1 MKVAMVNAFKAGF
14 DLRLPVHDEINAMVS
29 NEQEANQLKEIME
42 QAIPLKVP
50 VIADIDL
57 GGTWC

>member
-1 MKVAMVNAFKAGF
+1 MVHAYKAGF

-29 NEQEANQLKEIME
+29 NEQESNQLKEIME

-57 GGTWC
+57 GPTWC